1 MRRLVSGLSAVLL
14 VALVAAAGAAAGN
27 GLSPVQPESPNAEA
41 IRSTYWVI
49 LIVTGVI
56 FVLVETALLVFI
68 IRFRRGKRGRDQEAP
83 QIHGATKLET
93 SFTIVPVLILFGIMA
108 VVFVKLPTIK
118 DVPSARAANELKI
131 KVVGHQY
138 YWEFQYPNG
147 QVAMQ
152 HMVVPV
158 NRVVTLDVVSSDV
171 AHSWWV
177 PALGGKID
185 AIPGRTNHTWFKA
198 EKLGKYEARCA
209 ELCGLEHAHMIG
221 YVDVVRPNDYA
232 SFLAA
237 HKGVNKTVGEGDRRR
252 HMLGLPRPRRPGR
265 LRPEDPRK
273 LGALGPEGA
282 RGPPAQR
289 QEQDAAGRGDV
300 GRHHHAVRDAVP
312 EGVLRWQL
320 GPRLSRSPTAPTGSA
335 AA

>member
-41 IRSTYWVI
+41 IRTTYWVI

-118 DVPSARAANELKI
+118 DVPSAHAANELKI

-198 EKLGKYEARCA
+198 EKLGTYEARCA

-221 YVDVVRPNDYA
+221 YVDVVRPNEYA

-237 HKGVNKTVGEGDRRR
+237 HTGVNKTVAKEIAVGTCSVCHGLAGQGDYGPKIRGSSV
-252 HMLGLPRPRRPGR
+252 LS
-265 LRPEDPRK
+265 DPRALEALLRNGK
-273 LGALGPEGA
+273 NKMPAVGATW
-282 RGPPAQR
+282 
-289 QEQDAAGRGDV
+289 DDTTM
-300 GRHHHAVRDAVP
+300 
-312 EGVLRWQL
+312 
-320 GPRLSRSPTAPTGSA
+320 RSATRYLKEYYGGG
-335 AA
+335 

>member
-1 MRRLVSGLSAVLL
+1 VRRLVSALPAVLAVALLSA
-14 VALVAAAGAAAGN
+14 AAAAADN

-41 IRSTYWVI
+41 IRTTYWVI
-49 LIVTGVI
+49 LIITAVI
-56 FVLVETALLVFI
+56 FLLVETALLVFI
-68 IRFRRGKRGRDQEAP
+68 IRFRSRRRGRDQEAP

-108 VVFVKLPTIK
+108 FVFVKLPTIK
-118 DVPSARAANELKI
+118 DVPSARAAGELKI
-131 KVVGHQY
+131 RVVAHQY

-158 NRVVTLDVVSSDV
+158 DRVVTLDVVSPDV

-198 EKLGKYEARCA
+198 EKVGTYEARCA

-221 YVDVVRPNDYA
+221 FVDVVRPGQYRR
-232 SFLAA
+232 FVAA
-237 HKGVNKTVGEGDRRR
+237 HTGVNRMVAKEIAVGTCATCHGLAGQGDYGPKIRGNSV
-252 HMLGLPRPRRPGR
+252 LSDPKALENL
-265 LRPEDPRK
+265 LRTGKNKMPAV
-273 LGALGPEGA
+273 GATW
-282 RGPPAQR
+282 
-289 QEQDAAGRGDV
+289 DDTTM
-300 GRHHHAVRDAVP
+300 
-312 EGVLRWQL
+312 
-320 GPRLSRSPTAPTGSA
+320 RSATTYLKGYYGGS
-335 AA
+335 

>member
-1 MRRLVSGLSAVLL
+1 VLL
-14 VALVAAAGAAAGN
+14 VALVAAAGAAADN

-118 DVPSARAANELKI
+118 DVPSAHAANELKI
-131 KVVGHQY
+131 EVVGHQY

-209 ELCGLEHAHMIG
+209 EFCGLEHANMIG

-237 HKGVNKTVGEGDRRR
+237 HTGVNKTVAKEIAVGTCSVCHGLAGQGDYGPKIRGSSV
-252 HMLGLPRPRRPGR
+252 LSDPKALEAL
-265 LRPEDPRK
+265 LRNGKNKMPAV
-273 LGALGPEGA
+273 GATW
-282 RGPPAQR
+282 
-289 QEQDAAGRGDV
+289 DDTTM
-300 GRHHHAVRDAVP
+300 
-312 EGVLRWQL
+312 
-320 GPRLSRSPTAPTGSA
+320 RSATRYLKEYYGGS
-335 AA
+335 

>member
-41 IRSTYWVI
+41 IRTTYWVI

-83 QIHGATKLET
+83 QIHGATKLEA

-118 DVPSARAANELKI
+118 DVPSAHAANELKI

-152 HMVVPV
+152 HMVVPIG
-158 NRVVTLDVVSSDV
+158 RVVTLDVVSPDV

-185 AIPGRTNHTWFKA
+185 AIPGRTRS
-198 EKLGKYEARCA
+198 EERRVGKECR
-209 ELCGLEHAHMIG
+209 
-221 YVDVVRPNDYA
+221 
-232 SFLAA
+232 S
-237 HKGVNKTVGEGDRRR
+237 
-252 HMLGLPRPRRPGR
+252 
-265 LRPEDPRK
+265 
-273 LGALGPEGA
+273 
-282 RGPPAQR
+282 
-289 QEQDAAGRGDV
+289 
-300 GRHHHAVRDAVP
+300 
-312 EGVLRWQL
+312 RW
-320 GPRLSRSPTAPTGSA
+320 SPYH
-335 AA
+335 

>member
-27 GLSPVQPESPNAEA
+27 GLSPVQPESPNAEE

-49 LIVTGVI
+49 LIVTAVI

-185 AIPGRTNHTWFKA
+185 AIPGRTNHTWFKTD
-198 EKLGKYEARCA
+198 KLGKYEARCA

-237 HKGVNKTVGEGDRRR
+237 HTGVNKTVAKEIAVGTCSVCHGLAGQGDYGPKICGNAT
-252 HMLGLPRPRRPGR
+252 LSDPNALENL
-265 LRPEDPRK
+265 LRNGKNKMPPV
-273 LGALGPEGA
+273 GATWDDTTMTSATRYLKDYYG
-282 RGPPAQR
+282 
-289 QEQDAAGRGDV
+289 
-300 GRHHHAVRDAVP
+300 
-312 EGVLRWQL
+312 
-320 GPRLSRSPTAPTGSA
+320 GS
-335 AA
+335 

>member
-41 IRSTYWVI
+41 IRTTYWVI

-83 QIHGATKLET
+83 QIHGATRLET

-118 DVPSARAANELKI
+118 DVPSAHAANELKI

-152 HMVVPV
+152 HMVVPI

-198 EKLGKYEARCA
+198 EKLGTYEARCA

-221 YVDVVRPNDYA
+221 YVHVVQPSEYA
-232 SFLAA
+232 NFLAA
-237 HKGVNKTVGEGDRRR
+237 HTGVNKTVAKEIAVGTCSVCHGLAGQGDYGPKIRGSSV
-252 HMLGLPRPRRPGR
+252 LSDPKALEAL
-265 LRPEDPRK
+265 LRNGKNKMPAV
-273 LGALGPEGA
+273 GATWD
-282 RGPPAQR
+282 
-289 QEQDAAGRGDV
+289 DATM
-300 GRHHHAVRDAVP
+300 
-312 EGVLRWQL
+312 
-320 GPRLSRSPTAPTGSA
+320 RSATRYLKEYYGGS
-335 AA
+335 

>member
-1 MRRLVSGLSAVLL
+1 MRRLVSGLSAVVL

-41 IRSTYWVI
+41 IRTTYWVI

-68 IRFRRGKRGRDQEAP
+68 IRFRRGRRGRDQEAP

-118 DVPSARAANELKI
+118 DVPSAHAANELKI

-158 NRVVTLDVVSSDV
+158 NRVVTLDVVSTDV

-198 EKLGKYEARCA
+198 EKLGTYEARCA

-221 YVDVVRPNDYA
+221 YVEVVRPNEYA

-237 HKGVNKTVGEGDRRR
+237 HTGVNKTVAKEIAVGTCSVCHGLAGQGDYGPKIRGSSV
-252 HMLGLPRPRRPGR
+252 LS
-265 LRPEDPRK
+265 DPRALEALLRNGK
-273 LGALGPEGA
+273 NKMPAVGATW
-282 RGPPAQR
+282 
-289 QEQDAAGRGDV
+289 DDTTM
-300 GRHHHAVRDAVP
+300 
-312 EGVLRWQL
+312 
-320 GPRLSRSPTAPTGSA
+320 RSATRYLKEYYGGS
-335 AA
+335 

>member
-68 IRFRRGKRGRDQEAP
+68 VRFRRGKRGRDQEAP

-108 VVFVKLPTIK
+108 FVFVKLPTIK
-118 DVPSARAANELKI
+118 DVPSARAADELKI

-158 NRVVTLDVVSSDV
+158 NRVVELDVVSSDV
-171 AHSWWV
+171 
-177 PALGGKID
+177 
-185 AIPGRTNHTWFKA
+185 
-198 EKLGKYEARCA
+198 
-209 ELCGLEHAHMIG
+209 
-221 YVDVVRPNDYA
+221 
-232 SFLAA
+232 
-237 HKGVNKTVGEGDRRR
+237 
-252 HMLGLPRPRRPGR
+252 
-265 LRPEDPRK
+265 DP
-273 LGALGPEGA
+273 
-282 RGPPAQR
+282 
-289 QEQDAAGRGDV
+289 
-300 GRHHHAVRDAVP
+300 
-312 EGVLRWQL
+312 
-320 GPRLSRSPTAPTGSA
+320 
-335 AA
+335 